1 MDERNIL
8 VIGCGIAGPAVALF
22 LRRAGF
28 SPRIFEGA
36 PAPRDREGAFFQLAP
51 NGMHVLRALGVEETA
66 RRAGHLVMG
75 LVFRNE
81 AGREIGRLDGRTHE
95 ARFGAPGLLIPR
107 GALGRLLRERAER
120 EGIPVHFGKR
130 LVGLEERTGGVT
142 ATFEDGTRVSGSL
155 AIGCDGIHARS
166 RSLLFPEAP
175 APRYGG
181 MIDHG
186 GRSGVVLPNEERTM
200 QFVFGKRAFF
210 GFFAAPEE
218 TFWFSNLPAPEPSPA
233 ELAEESPERLRERLL
248 EAHRDDPEVV
258 RRILEGATAP
268 LGRWPLLEMP
278 PLPRWHRGRI
288 CLIGD
293 AAHATPPHAGQGASL
308 ALEDALLVAR
318 CLRDEPDPASAF
330 ATFERIRRSRV
341 ERILAQAKR
350 NGSSKAPGGPLVR
363 WIRDRTLPLFLR
375 LGTGAA
381 ERTWGYRLEWE

>member
-1 MDERNIL
+1 
-8 VIGCGIAGPAVALF
+8 
-22 LRRAGF
+22 
-28 SPRIFEGA
+28 
-36 PAPRDREGAFFQLAP
+36 
-51 NGMHVLRALGVEETA
+51 
-66 RRAGHLVMG
+66 
-75 LVFRNE
+75 
-81 AGREIGRLDGRTHE
+81 
-95 ARFGAPGLLIPR
+95 
-107 GALGRLLRERAER
+107 
-120 EGIPVHFGKR
+120 
-130 LVGLEERTGGVT
+130 
-142 ATFEDGTRVSGSL
+142 
-155 AIGCDGIHARS
+155 
-166 RSLLFPEAP
+166 
-175 APRYGG
+175 
-181 MIDHG
+181 
-186 GRSGVVLPNEERTM
+186 M

-363 WIRDRTLPLFLR
+363 WIRDWTLPLFLR